1 MFSFLKRRAFLVVL
15 GFVLL
20 ALFVWL
26 AGPYFSFA
34 DYRPFESVTGRLIAI
49 ALVIGIWA
57 GWMLFKR
64 LRANRASDQLVA
76 AVVQQSRE
84 PQASPEALRLR
95 EQFEEAVGALK
106 QKRRGGHSLYD
117 LPWYVI
123 IGAPGSGKTTA
134 LVNSGLHFPLE
145 QRSGKGSLRG
155 IGGTRNCD
163 WWFTDEA
170 IFLDTAGR
178 YTTQDSDAAAD
189 SAGWSEFL
197 SLLRK
202 YRKRRPVNGVILTIS
217 AQDLMLLAPREREAH
232 VAAARR
238 RLDELNREL
247 RIQLPVY
254 LMVTKCDLVAGF
266 AEYFEDLTQEGR
278 AQVWGVTF
286 PYAETLKGKGAEAFP
301 AEFDSLIE
309 RLNARLFARLEEE
322 RDSRRRTKIF
332 AFPQQVAAL
341 RDVLSEFV
349 TEVFG
354 STRFD
359 PQILLRGVY
368 FTSGTQEGNPIDRLL
383 GAIGQRFAVSH
394 AVAAPAGRGK
404 AYFMERLLKEVLL
417 GESGLAGVNR
427 RHEVQKAALQ
437 LGAYAAM
444 AVIALLGVIVLT
456 VSYSRNRTYVTEV
469 GADVAR
475 LREVPPVTRDA
486 ALEQLLPRLDAVRM
500 VVDSAERYR
509 NDTPWAMRWGLY
521 QGSSLGNAA
530 RDAYERELD
539 GALLSQLA
547 GRIEQRLMESA
558 AEPERLYEYLKAY
571 LMLGEPARLD
581 RDLLGVVAELEWNA
595 AYANPDEAEA
605 VNRHFQSLID
615 SEDQLRPVPLN
626 QLLVAQARSTIQQA
640 SIPRLVYNQIKL
652 SYASDDARAL
662 RLDIAAG
669 VGADQVLKRKSGR
682 PLSEPVSSLYTKP
695 VFEEVSGK
703 SAVELAAQIAKDSW
717 VWGESRLSAVA
728 NASLANDVNDIY
740 EKDYIAAWDAILADF
755 DISFGSQGAANAL
768 AILTASTSPLR
779 GLLKAV
785 DDNTFLVKPP
795 DPTAKPGVLT
805 SAESRL
811 KGVLDRGRQAIG
823 LSTRVPGAQ
832 VTAHFA
838 PIHQLMAGQPGAA
851 PIDRVLEKMQRLQQQ
866 LSPVSS
872 STIGGTSPLDPRKAA
887 DIGETVKSLRQDA
900 ATLPSTVGGLVTRIV
915 NSAQGSVLSGVRNE
929 LDTRYQQDVVR
940 PCTELLDGRYPLVA
954 NGTDAPLADFGEVFG
969 YNGVF
974 DRFFKE
980 NLQEFV
986 STTGPAWRWRTDAS
1000 GAPAG
1005 TSMAMLRQFEQAQ
1018 RIREMFF
1025 AAGSPTPQVRFT
1037 VTPSSLD
1044 TGSRQFLLEI
1054 DGQNMI
1060 DNHGPQRPMNATWP
1074 GARPVGAATF
1084 EERGGMRVNIVAE
1097 GTWAWF
1103 RLLDQ
1108 AQVDAQ
1114 SDVSY
1119 LLTFA
1124 RGGHEAKVTLEAAS
1138 VRNPFGK
1145 RELQQFRCAATT

>member
-1 MFSFLKRRAFLVVL
+1 MFAFLKRRAFLVVL
-15 GFVLL
+15 GFALL
-20 ALFVWL
+20 ALFLWL

-34 DYRPFESVTGRLIAI
+34 DYRPLESTTGRLIAI
-49 ALVIGIWA
+49 ALVVGVWA
-57 GWMLFKR
+57 GWTLLKR

-95 EQFEEAVGALK
+95 EQFEEAVKTLK
-106 QKRRGGHSLYD
+106 QKRRSGHSLYD

-145 QRSGKGSLRG
+145 QRTGKGSLRG

-178 YTTQDSDAAAD
+178 YTTQDSDATAD

-217 AQDLMLLAPREREAH
+217 AQDLMLLAPRERETH
-232 VAAARR
+232 VTAARR

-266 AEYFEDLTQEGR
+266 AEYFDDLSQEGR
-278 AQVWGVTF
+278 TQVWGVTF
-286 PYAETLKGKGAEAFP
+286 PYADTLKGKGAEAFP
-301 AEFDSLIE
+301 VEFDALIG

-322 RDSRRRTKIF
+322 RDSRRRTKMF
-332 AFPQQVAAL
+332 AFPQQMAAL
-341 RDVLSEFV
+341 REVLAEFV
-349 TEVFG
+349 AEVFG

-359 PQILLRGVY
+359 QQILLRGVY
-368 FTSGTQEGNPIDRLL
+368 FTSGTQEGTPIDRLL
-383 GAIGQRFAVSH
+383 GAIGRRFAVSD
-394 AVAAPAGRGK
+394 AIVAPAGRGK
-404 AYFMERLLKEVLL
+404 AYFMERLLKQVLL

-444 AVIALLGVIVLT
+444 ALVALLGVVVLT
-456 VSYSRNRTYVTEV
+456 VSYSRNRAYVTEV
-469 GADVAR
+469 GTEVAR

-486 ALEQLLPRLDAVRM
+486 ALQQLLPRLDAVRM

-521 QGSSLGNAA
+521 QGNSLGNAA

-539 GALLSQLA
+539 GALLLQLA
-547 GRIEQRLMESA
+547 VRIEQRLVESA
-558 AEPERLYEYLKAY
+558 AEPEKLYEYLKAY

-581 RDLLGVVAELEWNA
+581 RNLLGVVADLEWRA
-595 AYANPDEAEA
+595 AYANPEDADA
-605 VNRHFQSLID
+605 VNEHFSSLLD
-615 SEDQLRPVPLN
+615 SEDRLRPIALN
-626 QLLVAQARSTIQQA
+626 QELVAQARSTIQQA
-640 SIPRLVYNQIKL
+640 SIPRLIYSQIKL
-652 SYASDDARAL
+652 SYADDETRAL
-662 RLDIAAG
+662 RLDVIAG
-669 VGADQVLKRKSGR
+669 VGADQVLTRKSGR
-682 PLSEPVSSLYTKP
+682 RLSEPVPSLYTKP
-695 VFEEVSGK
+695 VFDEVSGRN
-703 SAVELAAQIAKDSW
+703 AGELVKQFGEDSW
-717 VWGESRLSAVA
+717 VWGESRLSFTA
-728 NASLANDVNDIY
+728 NANLASEVNDIY

-755 DISFGSQGAANAL
+755 DVSFATQGAADAL
-768 AILTASTSPLR
+768 AILAGPTSPLR

-785 DDNTFLVKPP
+785 DEHTFLVRPP
-795 DPTAKPGVLT
+795 ETAPPSGVISSTQDRLT
-805 SAESRL
+805 RM
-811 KGVLDRGRQAIG
+811 LDRGRQAIG
-823 LSTRVPGAQ
+823 LSTKIPGAQ

-851 PIDRVLEKMQRLQQQ
+851 PIDRVLGKMQQLQQQ
-866 LSPVSS
+866 LSPVG
-872 STIGGTSPLDPRKAA
+872 TAVGGIDPLRAITTA
-887 DIGETVKSLRQDA
+887 GSGELVKSLRQDA
-900 ATLPSTVGGLVTRIV
+900 ATLPPAVGGLVARIADRAAGAARSDV
-915 NSAQGSVLSGVRNE
+915 RGVLE
-929 LDTRYQQDVVR
+929 TRYQQEVVR
-940 PCTELLDGRYPLVA
+940 PCTELLNGRYPLAA
-954 NGTDAPLADFGEVFG
+954 NGPDAPLADFGRVFG

-974 DRFFKE
+974 DDFFKQHLE
-980 NLQEFV
+980 GLVLTSGQ
-986 STTGPAWRWRTDAS
+986 AWRWRTDAS
-1000 GAPAG
+1000 GAAVG
-1005 TSMAMLRQFEQAQ
+1005 GSVAILRQFELAQ
-1018 RIREMFF
+1018 RIRDMFF
-1025 AAGSPTPQVRFT
+1025 AAGAATPQVRFT

-1044 TGSRQFLLEI
+1044 AGTRQFLLEI
-1054 DGQNMI
+1054 DGQNMV
-1060 DNHGPQRPMNATWP
+1060 DNHGPARPVNVTWP

-1103 RLLDQ
+1103 RLLDA
-1108 AQVDAQ
+1108 AQVESQ
-1114 SDVSY
+1114 TDVRY
-1119 LLTFA
+1119 LVTFA
-1124 RGGHEAKVTLEAAS
+1124 RGGHEAKVSLEAAS
-1138 VRNPFGK
+1138 LRNPFGK
-1145 RELQQFRCAATT
+1145 PDLEQFRCAATT